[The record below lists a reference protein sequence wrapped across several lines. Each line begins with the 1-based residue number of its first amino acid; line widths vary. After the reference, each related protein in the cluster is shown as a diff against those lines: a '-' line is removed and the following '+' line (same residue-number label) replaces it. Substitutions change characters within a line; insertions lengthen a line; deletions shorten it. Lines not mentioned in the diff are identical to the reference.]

1 MKFKKYNG
9 KDKYHFRVY
18 KTSINHPFI
27 VVAITEEKEE
37 NGRVLISGYMM
48 TTSLQRVLDK
58 PNSYKRLKVNP
69 NPHDDGPSF
78 VNKYRLTDIPA
89 NRFSKPYSNW
99 HLSKEDE
106 NLIDSLE
113 FNFSKNKNNEKAP

>member
-1 MKFKKYNG
+1 
-9 KDKYHFRVY
+9 
-18 KTSINHPFI
+18 
-27 VVAITEEKEE
+27 
-37 NGRVLISGYMM
+37 MM
-48 TTSLQRVLDK
+48 TTSLQRVLNK

-113 FNFSKNKNNEKAP
+113 LNFSKNKNNEKAP